1 MIRLSL
7 PVTLAAVIAV
17 AGCSPAQD
25 DAAPAEDTSA
35 EAAGADNAATDAS
48 SPETLGSAAMALADG
63 TSAGTVELVST
74 DGALSF
80 NVAVTNIPEGTHGF
94 HLHTTGQCEAPD
106 FTSAGGHLNPAERE
120 HGHENPAGSHLGD
133 LPNLEVGADGTASTT
148 VALDAESASAV
159 ETLFDADGTAVM
171 IHADPDD
178 YRTDPTGNAGSR
190 IACGVLERA

>member
-7 PVTLAAVIAV
+7 PLALTTMAAL

-25 DAAPAEDTSA
+25 EATPAEGTTENAPAEPST
-35 EAAGADNAATDAS
+35 
-48 SPETLGSAAMALADG
+48 PETLGSAALALADG
-63 TSAGTVELVST
+63 TSAGTVELVSN

-80 NVAVTNIPEGTHGF
+80 EVAVTGIPEGTHGF
-94 HLHTTGQCEAPD
+94 HLHTTGQCEAPG

-120 HGHENPAGSHLGD
+120 HGRENPAGSHLGD
-133 LPNLEVGADGTASTT
+133 LPNLVVNADGTASTT
-148 VALDAESASAV
+148 VALDAESGNAIDS
-159 ETLFDADGTAVM
+159 LFDADGTAVM

-190 IACGVLERA
+190 IACGVLERT

>member
-1 MIRLSL
+1 MIRLSF
-7 PVTLAAVIAV
+7 PVTLAAAAAI

-25 DAAPAEDTSA
+25 DAAPAEDTPA
-35 EAAGADNAATDAS
+35 EAADADNAAAS
-48 SPETLGSAAMALADG
+48 SPETLGTAAMTLADG
-63 TSAGTVELVST
+63 TSAGTVELVSS

-120 HGHENPAGSHLGD
+120 HGRENPAGSHLGD
-133 LPNLEVGADGTASTT
+133 LPNLDVGADGAASTT
-148 VALDAESASAV
+148 VALDAESDNAI